1 MLGVACATGAAAM
14 SPRTAEAV
22 LCAALALLP
31 PWLALK
37 YALWC
42 ACGAT
47 VECLALLAN

>member
-1 MLGVACATGAAAM
+1 MT
-14 SPRTAEAV
+14 PRTAEV
-22 LCAALALLP
+22 ILCTALALLP

-42 ACGAT
+42 ECGGT